1 MKLSF
6 LNRSVL
12 GAVTMAAALCMNVP
26 TAGAASLLDRIE
38 QNKVLRVAIDL
49 NVPPYAMKDEN
60 LKETGSDVETAK
72 LFAEDMGVKL
82 EIVPT
87 TLANRIPFLMTDKA
101 DIVISALSI
110 TPERAKVIDF
120 SIPFAAI
127 ESVIAAPE
135 SVNIKS
141 MADLAGK
148 TIVTPRGT
156 TNDANVTRLAP
167 KDANI
172 VRLETDATAMTAITS
187 GRTNIYAGAPAII
200 HALNEKLVKQG
211 DAPLVT
217 KVVMATA
224 MLGVG
229 VKKGQPELV
238 EKINGLIRANLKNG
252 KLNEIYKKYHGAD
265 LPAAVM
271 AEAE

>member
-1 MKLSF
+1 
-6 LNRSVL
+6 
-12 GAVTMAAALCMNVP
+12 
-26 TAGAASLLDRIE
+26 
-38 QNKVLRVAIDL
+38 
-49 NVPPYAMKDEN
+49 
-60 LKETGSDVETAK
+60 
-72 LFAEDMGVKL
+72 MGVKL

-187 GRTNIYAGAPAII
+187 GRTNIYAGAPAIF

-238 EKINGLIRANLKNG
+238 EKINGLIPRESQERQVERNLQEESRG
-252 KLNEIYKKYHGAD
+252 RPARRGHGRSGMIRLQAGD
-265 LPAAVM
+265 TSIFHFLM
-271 AEAE
+271 GSQE